1 MVRKTRE
8 EALKTKQNIMDV
20 AKQLFCEK
28 GYEKTNLS
36 DIADVAGVTRGAIYW
51 YFQNKDD
58 LFIELCK
65 DMIDADTNLFHLV
78 EAINRD
84 NLSPLQSLREWLYTI
99 NESLRCNDN
108 ILFIK
113 IINNVLWGNHG
124 SKRIKKM
131 LRDINSDF
139 NKNYL
144 LLIKDAIKKKEL
156 PENVDPV
163 KASNFL
169 CSVITGYI
177 MQYVDGAQSDIVDFN
192 KPLVDMF
199 IEQLPKFIF

>member
-65 DMIDADTNLFHLV
+65 DMIDTDTNLFHLV

-84 NLSPLQSLREWLYTI
+84 NLSPLQSLREWLYRI
-99 NESLRCNDN
+99 DESLRCKDN
-108 ILFIK
+108 ILFITDVPQL
-113 IINNVLWGNHG
+113 N
-124 SKRIKKM
+124 
-131 LRDINSDF
+131 F
-139 NKNYL
+139 KNYL
-144 LLIKDAIKKKEL
+144 I
-156 PENVDPV
+156 NV
-163 KASNFL
+163 
-169 CSVITGYI
+169 
-177 MQYVDGAQSDIVDFN
+177 
-192 KPLVDMF
+192 
-199 IEQLPKFIF
+199 

>member
-1 MVRKTRE
+1 M
-8 EALKTKQNIMDV
+8 
-20 AKQLFCEK
+20 
-28 GYEKTNLS
+28 
-36 DIADVAGVTRGAIYW
+36 
-51 YFQNKDD
+51 
-58 LFIELCK
+58 
-65 DMIDADTNLFHLV
+65 
-78 EAINRD
+78 
-84 NLSPLQSLREWLYTI
+84 QSLREWLYTI

>member
-1 MVRKTRE
+1 MRIPTFF
-8 EALKTKQNIMDV
+8 T
-20 AKQLFCEK
+20 
-28 GYEKTNLS
+28 
-36 DIADVAGVTRGAIYW
+36 
-51 YFQNKDD
+51 
-58 LFIELCK
+58 
-65 DMIDADTNLFHLV
+65 
-78 EAINRD
+78 INRD

-99 NESLRCNDN
+99 NESLRCKDN

-144 LLIKDAIKKKEL
+144 LIIKDAIKKKEL

>member
-1 MVRKTRE
+1 MRIPTFF
-8 EALKTKQNIMDV
+8 T
-20 AKQLFCEK
+20 
-28 GYEKTNLS
+28 
-36 DIADVAGVTRGAIYW
+36 
-51 YFQNKDD
+51 
-58 LFIELCK
+58 
-65 DMIDADTNLFHLV
+65 
-78 EAINRD
+78 INRD

-99 NESLRCNDN
+99 NESLRCKDN